1 MQNKRLPRP
10 AMLVL
15 ATLFLVEAWVWDG
28 FVWLARRLV
37 SFIPW
42 TAFKARVAAF
52 LDVLPA
58 PVVLVVYIVPF
69 IVVEPLKFITLW
81 IAATGHVIVGLVG
94 FVVVQFLGVGLLA
107 VVFDLTR
114 EKLLSMAWFAWVYEK
129 VMIFHHFADE
139 LIAPYK
145 AAVKREWQA
154 MRAWARAYR
163 ARLRGAPSK

>member
-1 MQNKRLPRP
+1 MEKKRLPRP

-15 ATLFLVEAWVWDG
+15 AALFLIEAWVWDA

-42 TAFKARVAAF
+42 ATFKARVAAF
-52 LDVLPA
+52 IDVLPA
-58 PVVLVVYIVPF
+58 PVVLVVYLVPF

-81 IAATGHVIVGLVG
+81 IAATGHVIFGLVG
-94 FVVVQFLGVGLLA
+94 FVLVQFVGVGLLA

-114 EKLLSMAWFAWVYEK
+114 EKLLSMAWFAWIYEK
-129 VMIFHHFADE
+129 VLVFHHFADE

-145 AAVKREWQA
+145 AAAKREWQA

-163 ARLRGAPSK
+163 ERLRGAPSK